1 MAHSRKIM
9 CIACLALATL
19 GGAAQTAGA
28 GTPPSEKAQGRDL
41 LRAGL
46 SQSGQNLVFSVRT
59 ATTVPLGQLDRLPGA
74 AGASGRYL
82 CLALG
87 PPGGKGEQR
96 LCLGGSEPL
105 RRIGLETIDA
115 AGRATHEG
123 TVAARVRRP
132 SADKLVVSL
141 LPAAAGLTPHR
152 YRWRVVEGR
161 TGCVTAVAHASGSC
175 QESLPATGTLAFRLR
190 PVRVVGCTGGT
201 AGLDTNGP
209 SGRKVVALTFDD
221 GPSEYTPGF
230 LKVLRDKHVHGT
242 FFEIGQEM
250 PGREATM
257 RQILAEGD
265 EIGDHTM
272 HHVEYPGY
280 SEIAGASARIEA
292 ITHFKPCL
300 FRPPGG
306 ALNAGVIATAGSLGM
321 RTITWNV
328 DPRDWSLPGT
338 GSIYNTIVSTTH
350 PGSIVI
356 MHDGGGNRS
365 ETLAALPRVI
375 DTLRSRGYSFE
386 TVTQLLGYHMVYRPY
401 G

>member
-1 MAHSRKIM
+1 MMARSCKIL
-9 CIACLALATL
+9 CIACLALTML
-19 GGAAQTAGA
+19 GGAARVAGA
-28 GTPPSEKAQGRDL
+28 GGRFGESAQGPDL
-41 LRAGL
+41 LRGGL
-46 SQSGQNLVFSVRT
+46 FQSGQELIFSVRT
-59 ATTVPLGQLDRLPGA
+59 ATAVPLAELNRLPDA
-74 AGASGRYL
+74 AKASGRYL
-82 CLALG
+82 CLALV
-87 PPGGKGEQR
+87 PPTAKSEQR

-105 RRIGLETIDA
+105 RRIGLETLDA
-115 AGRATHEG
+115 AGRVTHQATLP
-123 TVAARVRRP
+123 ARVRRP

-141 LPAAAGLTPHR
+141 LPAAAGLRPRR
-152 YRWRVVEGR
+152 YRWQVLEGQS
-161 TGCVTAVAHASGSC
+161 GCLGVASSC
-175 QESLPATGTLAFRLR
+175 QESLPATGAFAFRLR

-209 SGRKVVALTFDD
+209 SGHKDVALTFDD

-230 LKVLRDKHVHGT
+230 LRILRAKHVHAT
-242 FFEIGQEM
+242 FFEIGEEM

-257 RQILAEGD
+257 RQIIAEGD

-280 SEIAGASARIEA
+280 AEIAGASARIRA
-292 ITHFKPCL
+292 ITHFRPCL

-306 ALNAGVIATAGSLGM
+306 ALNASVIATAGSLGM

-328 DPRDWSLPGT
+328 DPRDWSLPGSD
-338 GSIYNTIVSTTH
+338 SIYNTIIGTTH

-375 DTLRSRGYSFE
+375 DTLRSRGYSFQ
-386 TVTQLLGYHMVYRPY
+386 TVTQLLGYHMIYRPY